1 MPVQP
6 IQLQL
11 VRLFVDLCSTRP
23 YLVPMII
30 RRIVLVWFA
39 VAIIGTLITFYV
51 YHDHYNRWLGVISA
65 IAVALISLPVVFLI
79 TLVWH
84 RFPKLYSRAMRF
96 GRDVIR
102 GVTESDSR
110 R

>member
-6 IQLQL
+6 IQRQL
-11 VRLFVDLCSTRP
+11 VPLFVDLRSTRP
-23 YLVPMII
+23 YLVAMII
-30 RRIVLVWFA
+30 RKIVLVWFT

-51 YHDHYNRWLGVISA
+51 YHDYNNRWLGVISA

-84 RFPKLYSRAMRF
+84 RFPKLYNRVMRF
-96 GRDVIR
+96 GRDMIR
-102 GVTESDSR
+102 EVTESDSR